1 MSTKP
6 WSEKAP
12 ETPDL
17 QGAYPRLSDEQ
28 IAALDAR
35 GRRRLTQPGDVLFAE
50 GDRDCDFFVLL
61 AGKVASVEGRG
72 TPEERVIAV
81 HGRGRFLGELSLL
94 TGEGAWYSAV
104 ALEAGEAL
112 AVPVTWL
119 RELVARDPALGDLV
133 LRAYLMR
140 RSILIGLGIGL
151 RIVGSKYSADT
162 RRVRDFAARN
172 RVPSRFLDLEADP
185 SAEALLD
192 QFGVT
197 PQDTPVVIVHGR
209 LLRDPSNAELAAAV
223 GLPAP
228 SEPRASCDLLVV
240 GSGPAGLSA
249 SVYGASEGMRVIV
262 LDATAAGGQAGTSS
276 RIENY
281 LGFPSGISGAEL
293 AERAVLQ
300 ARKFGA
306 RFAVP
311 AEATSIEQDNGHYR
325 VRLGDGTSLTS
336 TLVVL
341 ATGARYRRLDVPRS
355 DYFEQMSIYYA
366 ASQAEALLC
375 AGDPVAIVGGGNSAG
390 QAAVFLSAH
399 AAQVTL
405 IVHEH
410 DLGEHMSRYLI
421 DEVTRLANV
430 HVMTGIEV
438 RELHGEAVLE
448 AVTVIDNRTGT
459 RHIVEAR
466 ALFVFIG
473 MAPCT
478 GWLGGL
484 VDVDDHGFVRTGP
497 GLDGAE
503 RSLLETSQPG
513 IFAVGDVRA
522 GSAKR
527 VATAVGEGAMAI
539 RLAFERTRR
548 N

>member
-6 WSEKAP
+6 SSEEAP

-28 IAALDAR
+28 IAALDAQ
-35 GRRRLTQPGDVLFAE
+35 GRRRPTRPGDVLFAE
-50 GDRDCDFFVLL
+50 GDRECDFFVVL
-61 AGKVASVEGRG
+61 AGRVASVEGRG

-104 ALEAGEAL
+104 ALDAGEAL
-112 AVPVTWL
+112 AVPVIRL

-140 RSILIGLGIGL
+140 RSILIGLGAGL
-151 RIVGSKYSADT
+151 RIVGSKYSANT

-185 SAEALLD
+185 SAEALLE
-192 QFGVT
+192 QFDVT

-209 LLRDPSNAELAAAV
+209 LLRNPSNAELAAAV
-223 GLPAP
+223 GLPAL

-311 AEATSIEQDNGHYR
+311 AEATSIEQDDGHYR

-336 TLVVL
+336 ALVVL
-341 ATGARYRRLDVPRS
+341 ATGVRYRRLDVPRA
-355 DYFEQMSIYYA
+355 DYFEKMSIYYA

-375 AGDPVAIVGGGNSAG
+375 AGDPVAIAGGGNSAG

-405 IVHEH
+405 IVREH

-430 HVMTGIEV
+430 RVMTGTEV
-438 RELHGEAVLE
+438 RELHGEAALA

-539 RLAFERTRR
+539 RLAFERTRPT
-548 N
+548 